1 MNIYAKTLR
10 ICINI
15 REYVIFFDIYAK
27 KYKKGR
33 SFSMAKTFAQK
44 LNDARLMSAGIRSHL
59 EELKSVSLS
68 EERAAEIE
76 ALVSEMQEIDTKQE
90 RLKAELKNCTAI
102 LSEKDKTLNALIQ
115 DSKKRLKLT
124 IPPAFWQ
131 EFGVADKK

>member
-1 MNIYAKTLR
+1 
-10 ICINI
+10 
-15 REYVIFFDIYAK
+15 
-27 KYKKGR
+27 
-33 SFSMAKTFAQK
+33 MAKTFAQK

-59 EELKSVSLS
+59 EELKSVSLG